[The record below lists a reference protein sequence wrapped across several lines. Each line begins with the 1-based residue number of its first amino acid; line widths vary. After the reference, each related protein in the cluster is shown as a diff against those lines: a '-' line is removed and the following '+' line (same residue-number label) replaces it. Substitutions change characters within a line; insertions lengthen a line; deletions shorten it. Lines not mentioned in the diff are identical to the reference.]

1 MTEPDQPPNKASQ
14 DEASQDEASPQEPSP
29 QEPSKRS
36 VGSRMGLAA
45 ILLAGSILLSKLLGF
60 VRDAIIAYTHGASY
74 ATDAYYAAFT
84 LPDLMSYFLAG
95 GTLSITFI
103 PLFSSYISRGE
114 EDEGWQMFSTIATTM
129 GFFLVLI
136 MVGLELLAPYLIPL
150 VNPGFVE
157 DPRQLELAIEMTRIV
172 IPAQLAFYLG
182 GMLQATLFVREVF
195 WPAALAPLVY
205 NVCIIAGGVLLEPYI
220 GIRGFSVGVVVGAM
234 LGPLMLPL
242 WASRKR
248 IKYRFRFDMGD
259 KDLHTFLLL
268 SLPLMVGVSLV
279 TVDEWL
285 LRYFGSM
292 SSDGAITWLNNAR
305 KMMMVLFAVI
315 GQAAGQAALP
325 YLTRLYHEGKEDE
338 MGDMLAKSLQRVC
351 FLSLVAAAGLVVTAK
366 PIIYLVFQRGAFAPS
381 DATQTASLLVFFAF
395 GLVAWA
401 AQALVVRGFYARK
414 NTITPMLIGTAVV
427 AVSLPIYW
435 WLYRTWGVEGLAAAT
450 SIGITLN
457 AVATVLVYRFRVGA
471 LPLDV
476 VGGGL
481 GRGLIF
487 GAACG
492 GAAWGVRE
500 LLTPRL
506 AITDTLQNAGL
517 LGAMAVAFFGTAA
530 LLAALI
536 RPPEIEVVLERIK
549 SRFS

>member
-1 MTEPDQPPNKASQ
+1 MTDTESPKDQPEEKPT
-14 DEASQDEASPQEPSP
+14 
-29 QEPSKRS
+29 RS

-45 ILLAGSILLSKLLGF
+45 LLLAASILLSKVLGF
-60 VRDAIIAYTHGASY
+60 LRDAIIAYTHGASY

-103 PLFSSYISRGE
+103 PLFSSYISRGDE
-114 EDEGWQMFSTIATTM
+114 EGGWKMFSTIATTM
-129 GFFLVLI
+129 GFILVGI
-136 MVGLELLAPYLIPL
+136 MVALELLAPYLIPL
-150 VNPGFVE
+150 VNPGFV
-157 DPRQLELAIEMTRIV
+157 DNPAQLELAIQMTRIV

-205 NVCIIAGGVLLEPYI
+205 NICIITFGLLLEPFI

-234 LGPLMLPL
+234 LGPLLLPV
-242 WASRKR
+242 WAARKR
-248 IKYRFRFDMGD
+248 IKYRFRFDLGD
-259 KDLHTFLLL
+259 KDLHTFLML
-268 SLPLMVGVSLV
+268 SLPLMIGVSLV

-292 SSDGAITWLNNAR
+292 SADGAITWLNNAR

-315 GQAAGQAALP
+315 GQAVGQAALP
-325 YLTRLYHEGKEDE
+325 YLTRLYHEGKEEE
-338 MGDMLAKSLQRVC
+338 MGLMLARSLQRVG
-351 FLSLVAAAGLVVTAK
+351 FLSLVAAAGLVVTAE
-366 PIIYLVFQRGAFAPS
+366 PLIWLVFQRGEFTPA

-401 AQALVVRGFYARK
+401 SQALAVRGFYARK

-435 WLYRTWGVEGLAAAT
+435 WLFHAYGIEGLAAAT
-450 SIGITLN
+450 SIGISLN
-457 AVATVLVYRFRVGA
+457 ALTTVIVYRLRVGT

-476 VGGGL
+476 VGSGL
-481 GRGLIF
+481 GRGLLF
-487 GAACG
+487 ALSCG
-492 GAAWGVRE
+492 GAAWGVRQ
-500 LLTPRL
+500 LLSPYL
-506 AITDTLQNAGL
+506 SIAEPLQNVGL
-517 LGAMAVAFFGTAA
+517 LGAMAAAFFGAGA
-530 LLAALI
+530 LLTVVV
-536 RPPEIEVVLERIK
+536 RPPEVEVVLERIK

>member
-1 MTEPDQPPNKASQ
+1 MTDTESSQDQP
-14 DEASQDEASPQEPSP
+14 DEAPDKKSPDEANQ
-29 QEPSKRS
+29 RS

-45 ILLAGSILLSKLLGF
+45 MLLGASILLSKLLGF
-60 VRDAIIAYTHGASY
+60 LRDAIIAYTHGASY

-103 PLFSSYISRGE
+103 PLFSSYISRGDE
-114 EDEGWQMFSTIATTM
+114 EGGWKMFSTIATTM

-136 MVGLELLAPYLIPL
+136 MIGLELLAPYLIPL
-150 VNPGFVE
+150 VNPGFAN
-157 DPRQLELAIEMTRIV
+157 DPRQLELAIQMTRIV

-205 NVCIIAGGVLLEPYI
+205 NICIIAGGLLLEPYI

-234 LGPLMLPL
+234 LGPLLLPV
-242 WASRKR
+242 WAARKR
-248 IKYRFRFDMGD
+248 IKYRFRFDLRD

-292 SSDGAITWLNNAR
+292 SADGAITWLNNSR

-325 YLTRLYHEGKEDE
+325 YLTRLYHEGKEEE
-338 MGDMLAKSLQRVC
+338 MGAMLARSLQRVG
-351 FLSLVAAAGLVVTAK
+351 FLSLIAAAGLMVAAE
-366 PIIYLVFQRGAFAPS
+366 PIIFLVFQRGEFMPA
-381 DATQTASLLVFFAF
+381 DATQTAGLLVFFAF

-401 AQALVVRGFYARK
+401 SQALVVRGFYARK

-435 WLYRTWGVEGLAAAT
+435 WLYRNYGVEGLAAST

-457 AVATVLVYRFRVGA
+457 AVATVFVYRYRVGT

-481 GRGLIF
+481 GRGLLF
-487 GAACG
+487 AVACG
-492 GAAWGVRE
+492 GAAWGVRH
-500 LLTPRL
+500 LLTPYL
-506 AITDTLQNAGL
+506 SISNTLQNVGL
-517 LGAMAVAFFGTAA
+517 LAAMGVAFFATAA
-530 LLAALI
+530 LLAAVM
-536 RPPEIEVVLERIK
+536 RPPEVEVVLERIK